1 MAKTTK
7 VRTTFTPGKVIKV
20 DEREL
25 LDLERQGLIYSRE
38 TAEGA
43 TVRKGEHAWRDDK
56 PIEQESGVVTDT
68 TPAELADKRK
78 AAK

>member
-7 VRTTFTPGKVIKV
+7 VRTTFTPGDVIRV
-20 DEREL
+20 EGAEL

-38 TAEGA
+38 LADGETP
-43 TVRKGEHAWRDDK
+43 RKGERAWQDDP
-56 PIEQESGVVTDT
+56 PIETESGIVTDT